1 MLKIGLTGGIASG
14 KSQTAGVFSDLGV
27 TVIDTDQL
35 AREVLGPGSPGL
47 REVTETFGKHL
58 LHEDG
63 SLDRRALRRI
73 VFSDPAARRTLE
85 KITHPRIIA
94 LLHERLAG
102 LSDQPYVIVEIPLLA
117 ESGLT
122 GELDRVLVVDAP
134 EDLQIERLMRRDSE
148 SADEAQMALKAQSS
162 RSARLELA
170 DDIIVNDADREKLR
184 QEVRALHE
192 RYLELA
198 HRLSKRL
205 PSQDCYNPDS

>member
-14 KSQTAGVFSDLGV
+14 KSETARFFSDLGV

-35 AREVLGPGSPGL
+35 AREVLGPRSAGL
-47 REVTETFGKHL
+47 QQVAETFGKHL

-63 SLDRRALRRI
+63 SLDRRALRHI
-73 VFSDPAARRTLE
+73 IFSDPAARRSLE
-85 KITHPRIIA
+85 KITHPRIVA
-94 LLHERLAG
+94 LLHEILAG

-122 GELDRVLVVDAP
+122 GELDRILVVDAP
-134 EDLQIERLMRRDSE
+134 EDLQIDRLMRCDSE
-148 SADEAQMALKAQSS
+148 TADEARMALKSQSN
-162 RSARLELA
+162 RRARLELA

-184 QEVRALHE
+184 QEVQTLHE
-192 RYLELA
+192 RYLNIA
-198 HRLSKRL
+198 RRGSRGL